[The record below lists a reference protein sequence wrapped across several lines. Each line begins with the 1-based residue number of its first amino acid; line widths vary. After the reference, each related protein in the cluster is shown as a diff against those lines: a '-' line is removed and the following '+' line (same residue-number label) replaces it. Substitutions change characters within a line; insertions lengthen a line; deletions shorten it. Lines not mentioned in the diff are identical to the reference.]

1 VGLARRRDPSALPV
15 VRSALEA
22 EGVFRLA
29 VESARYLADP
39 RLLPS
44 LAALRSWWD
53 VDPPLL
59 EAATAACDPEVR
71 AREAT
76 LLADLWTGLASA
88 DAQRSLRATCPL
100 LETYVVVEFTTVDGE
115 QREWHL
121 DALARR
127 LADED
132 IDDVIAAMIS
142 G

>member
-1 VGLARRRDPSALPV
+1 

-44 LAALRSWWD
+44 LSALRSWWD

-76 LLADLWTGLASA
+76 LLADLLSALWTGLASA

-100 LETYVVVEFTTVDGE
+100 LETYVVVEFTAVDGE

>member
-1 VGLARRRDPSALPV
+1 VGLARRRDPRALPV

-22 EGVFRLA
+22 EGVFR
-29 VESARYLADP
+29 
-39 RLLPS
+39 

-76 LLADLWTGLASA
+76 LLADLLSALWTGLASA
-88 DAQRSLRATCPL
+88 DAQRSLRATCRL
-100 LETYVVVEFTTVDGE
+100 LETYVVVEFTAVDGE
-115 QREWHL
+115 QRGRHL